1 MSCHVTEGVTIS
13 HQKKERS
20 HHMSCHT
27 SFGWERGIV
36 GAQTIR
42 NVYK

>member
-1 MSCHVTEGVTIS
+1 MSCHVTEGMTMS
-13 HQKKERS
+13 HKKRS

-27 SFGWERGIV
+27 SFGWEHGIV

>member
-1 MSCHVTEGVTIS
+1 MSHHVTEGVTMS
-13 HQKKERS
+13 HERS

-27 SFGWERGIV
+27 LFGWEHGIV

>member
-1 MSCHVTEGVTIS
+1 VTMSH
-13 HQKKERS
+13 
-20 HHMSCHT
+20 HT
-27 SFGWERGIV
+27 SFGWEHGIV

>member
-1 MSCHVTEGVTIS
+1 MSHHVTEGVTMS
-13 HQKKERS
+13 C
-20 HHMSCHT
+20 HMSHHT
-27 SFGWERGIV
+27 SFGWERGII

>member
-1 MSCHVTEGVTIS
+1 MSHYVTEGVIVS
-13 HQKKERS
+13 HQRS
-20 HHMSCHT
+20 CHTSYHT
-27 SFGWERGIV
+27 SFGWEHGII